1 MHRYLAGYVVWFAI
15 FVQLI
20 LQSCSNAEPTQY
32 IQSSKKI
39 QDELPH
45 YKLISGK
52 SKTIGDITKLAQSV
66 KKIRLPEKVAQKLGY
81 IEHFYVTK
89 EQDIILVD
97 EEAATITRINQA
109 GEIVWQIFSRSD
121 DFRYFTHFDE
131 CAFDPFN
138 ERVLVHDTKEIFI
151 FDFSGNPVS
160 VKEQPAFDYHQL
172 AVAGKN
178 DLIYSAQG
186 LRNTHVTNV
195 SHQLFWVR
203 DNLDPV
209 GFVNPVP
216 YAPEYN
222 FVGGMP
228 QFTRFGEN
236 LLYHATLRDAFYEID
251 PPNVVPVF
259 TFDLPGAITLEEL
272 MKKQNLKDKLG
283 FLFDNNYPV
292 PNSIG
297 ADETTLCVTYR
308 YSRSAFLGILDRKT
322 NEWLVNN
329 EILRYNDL
337 VFQAPLLENRR
348 HLLQIMPDYKVEHYA
363 KLASGASATDVE
375 WQEELT
381 RLDEA
386 YDDTGGKTIFLIEL

>member
-1 MHRYLAGYVVWFAI
+1 M
-15 FVQLI
+15 
-20 LQSCSNAEPTQY
+20 
-32 IQSSKKI
+32 
-39 QDELPH
+39 PH

-52 SKTIGDITKLAQSV
+52 PKEIGDITSIAKSV
-66 KKIRLPEKVAQKLGY
+66 SQIHLSKSVAQKLGY
-81 IEHFYVTK
+81 IQHFYVTK
-89 EQDIILVD
+89 EKDVILVD
-97 EEAATITRINQA
+97 EEAATITRINQE
-109 GEIVWQIFSRSD
+109 GDLVWQVFSRSD
-121 DFRYFTHFDE
+121 DYRYFTHFDE

-138 ERVLVHDTKEIFI
+138 ERILVHDTKEVFV
-151 FDFSGNPVS
+151 FDFLGKPVS
-160 VKEQPAFDYHQL
+160 VKEQPVFDYHQI
-172 AVAGKN
+172 AVAGK
-178 DLIYSAQG
+178 DDWVYSAQG
-186 LRNTHVTNV
+186 LRNTHVMDD
-195 SHQLFWVR
+195 SHQLFLVR
-203 DNLDPV
+203 DSLDPV
-209 GFVNPVP
+209 GFINPVP

-292 PNSIG
+292 PISIG
-297 ADETTLCVTYR
+297 ADDNLLRVTYR
-308 YSRSAFLGILDRKT
+308 YSRSDFLGLLDRSS

-329 EILRYNDL
+329 EILQYKDF

-348 HLLQIMPDYKVEHYA
+348 HLLQMMPDYKVAHYE
-363 KLASGASATDVE
+363 KLANGASATDAA